1 MKKMFFLAI
10 ALVTV
15 MTLGSLGGYAY
26 AEDDIRPIYGAGYSS
41 RLYLSGQSPEE
52 LLKTKI
58 EFIDQMVKDGKIT
71 SERAEELKNIITE
84 RMSSCDG
91 LGSNR
96 EDNERLGIGF
106 GRLGGTGQGR
116 GRGTRNGI
124 QRGLCILP
132 SGM

>member
-10 ALVTV
+10 ALVAV

-26 AEDDIRPIYGAGYSS
+26 AESDVRPIYGAGYSS

-58 EFIDQMVKDGKIT
+58 ELIEQMVKDGKIT
-71 SERAEELKNIITE
+71 LERAEELKAIITE
-84 RMSSCDG
+84 RMSNCDG
-91 LGSNR
+91 LGTNR
-96 EDNERLGIGF
+96 ENNERLGIGF
-106 GRLGGTGQGR
+106 GRLSGAGQGR
-116 GRGTRNGI
+116 GRGAKNGI